1 MKVTLV
7 AYTPRPLYVCAE
19 AASVCYDSKPD
30 LRIVKGCIRSG
41 HQSVLEHCTFTFKI
55 EGISRACSHQLVRH
69 RIASYSQQ
77 SQRYV
82 TYSNL
87 EWATTGVPAE
97 TVDELEEYCD
107 YALTAYRDMIERG
120 VKAED
125 AREVLPN
132 ATPTIIYVTFNLRAL
147 MHFCNERMCTRAQK
161 EIREVASLMRDE
173 VMGAQE
179 ISFEEKKILDTVLVP
194 KCMAGPLHACPER
207 EGCGKCKPLKEF
219 VWRAKGRWIGINEW
233 AQMHDSKPSGIGIY
247 FWCSECE
254 EPYEHKTNFC
264 PHCGAEMRET

>member
-19 AASVCYDSKPD
+19 AAAVCYDSEPD
-30 LRIVKGCIRSG
+30 LKIIKGCIRSG
-41 HQSVLEHCTFTFKI
+41 HQSVLEHCSFTFRV
-55 EGISRACSHQLVRH
+55 EGISRACSHQIVRH

-97 TVDELEEYCD
+97 TIDELEEYCD
-107 YALTAYRDMIERG
+107 YALTAYTDMIERG

-132 ATPTIIYVTFNLRAL
+132 ATPTIIYITMNLRAL
-147 MHFCNERMCTRAQK
+147 MHFCNERMCARAQK
-161 EIREVASLMRDE
+161 EIHDVANAMVREVLA
-173 VMGAQE
+173 AQQ
-179 ISFEEKKILDTVLVP
+179 ISNEEKEILVTVLVP
-194 KCMAGPLHACPER
+194 KCEAGQLKACPESAKDC
-207 EGCGKCKPLKEF
+207 CGRHKPIKDF
-219 VWRAKGRWIGINEW
+219 VWRPKAEWLHYYAEGGGEECSVCGFSGGI
-233 AQMHDSKPSGIGIY
+233 KI
-247 FWCSECE
+247 F
-254 EPYEHKTNFC
+254 KFC
-264 PHCGAEMRET
+264 PMCGAEMREI

>member
-19 AASVCYDSKPD
+19 AASVCYNSEPD

-41 HQSVLEHCTFTFKI
+41 HQSILEHCTFTFKI

-87 EWATTGVPAE
+87 EWATTGVPTE

-107 YALTAYRDMIERG
+107 YALTAYLDMIERG

-132 ATPTIIYVTFNLRAL
+132 ATPTIVYVTFNLRAL

-161 EIREVASLMRDE
+161 EIREVANGMARE
-173 VMGAQE
+173 VFAAQQ
-179 ISFEEKKILDTVLVP
+179 ISDEEKEILTTVLVP
-194 KCMAGPLHACPER
+194 KCEAGQLKACPESAKDC
-207 EGCGKCKPLKEF
+207 CGRHKPIKDF
-219 VWRAKGRWIGINEW
+219 VWRPKAKWLHYYAEGGGEECSACGFSGGI
-233 AQMHDSKPSGIGIY
+233 KTFRYCPS
-247 FWCSECE
+247 
-254 EPYEHKTNFC
+254 
-264 PHCGAEMRET
+264 CGAEMK

>member
-19 AASVCYDSKPD
+19 AASVCYNSEPD

-41 HQSVLEHCTFTFKI
+41 HQSILEHCTFTFKI

-87 EWATTGVPAE
+87 EWATTGVPTE

-107 YALTAYRDMIERG
+107 YALTAYLDMIERG

-132 ATPTIIYVTFNLRAL
+132 ATPTIVYVTFNLRAL

-161 EIREVASLMRDE
+161 EIREVANGMARE
-173 VMGAQE
+173 VFAAQQ
-179 ISFEEKKILDTVLVP
+179 ISDEEKEILTTVLVP
-194 KCMAGPLHACPER
+194 KCEAGQLKACPESAKDC
-207 EGCGKCKPLKEF
+207 CGRHKPIKDF
-219 VWRAKGRWIGINEW
+219 VWRPKAKWLHYYTEGGGEECSACGFSGGI
-233 AQMHDSKPSGIGIY
+233 KTFRYCPS
-247 FWCSECE
+247 
-254 EPYEHKTNFC
+254 
-264 PHCGAEMRET
+264 CGAEMK